1 MRGSIGS
8 LLAVVTAIAGAMLLA
23 FSGMLTG
30 IVQLLATTAL
40 IMGGTDHPLSTPPD
54 SIAFVDGYMNDAVE
68 NYIVPGLDPDASV
81 NKVAVITPEQFF
93 PAFGSMT
100 FDDSVE
106 EGRDNL
112 NDCVAGA
119 ESCEYNESDAL
130 GSEAPKPGDSF
141 IVYGYS
147 QSAVIASL
155 VKRDLMKTPPSDAT
169 GVSFVLLSN
178 PMRPNGGILAR
189 GFEGMTIPIL
199 GVTFYG
205 PTPTDSCENGGPC
218 YPTVDVAQQY
228 DFMGGDA
235 PVAPLNVVAMANSF
249 AAYYYLHGAVPQKS
263 LDDPN
268 VIFQDR
274 EGDTDYYLIPAERLP
289 LLMPF
294 EQAGVP
300 APILAVLDAPLRVIV
315 EAGYDRESSPGEHV
329 QFRLLPIGDP
339 FRILVNLA
347 GSVPVGIDDGLQEA
361 GLGRALGTED
371 VFRPYGVGGEDLP
384 QPGDA
389 AADDTA
395 RNAAEPTVPTASEPP
410 AEPLT
415 EGPVVS
421 GQLSERKG
429 DEAGTLSSDPSA
441 APAPEEVE
449 ERRLSPLLR
458 GLGEREEADAP
469 KLPSIRP
476 PGERLV
482 RRVVESVIGQRPE
495 RPDDSDQESGGTPTA
510 DKTES
515 DPDAA

>member
-1 MRGSIGS
+1 MRGPVGS
-8 LLAVVTAIAGAMLLA
+8 LLAVFTAIAGVVLLA

-54 SIAFVDGYMNDAVE
+54 TISFVDGYMDDAVD
-68 NYIVPGLDPDASV
+68 NYIDPGLDTGPSV

-100 FDDSVE
+100 FDDSVQ

-112 NDCVAGA
+112 NECVAGTP
-119 ESCEYNESDAL
+119 SCEYNESEAL
-130 GSEAPKPGDSF
+130 GSDAPKPDDSF
-141 IVYGYS
+141 IVFGYS

-155 VKRDLMKTPPSDAT
+155 VKRDLMQTPPADAT

-178 PMRPNGGILAR
+178 AMRPNGGILAR
-189 GFEGMTIPIL
+189 GFEGMTIPLL

-205 PTPTDSCENGGPC
+205 PTPTDSCEADGPC

-235 PVAPLNVVAMANSF
+235 PVAPLNVVAMANSL
-249 AAYYYLHGAVPQKS
+249 AAYYYLHGSVPAKS

-268 VIFQDR
+268 VIDQG
-274 EGDTDYYLIPAERLP
+274 EWGDTHYYLIPAERLP

-339 FRILVNLA
+339 FRFLVNLA
-347 GSVPVGIDDGLQEA
+347 KSVPVGIDDGLQEA

-384 QPGDA
+384 QPGDSATEDNLRTA
-389 AADDTA
+389 AV
-395 RNAAEPTVPTASEPP
+395 PTETTASEPA

-415 EGPVVS
+415 DGPVVS
-421 GQLSERKG
+421 GQPSERKG
-429 DEAGTLSSDPSA
+429 DEPSQLSNDSPVP
-441 APAPEEVE
+441 PAPEQVK

-458 GLGEREEADAP
+458 GLSDREEADAP

-482 RRVVESVIGQRPE
+482 RRVVESVTGQRAE
-495 RPDDSDQESGGTPTA
+495 RPDDSGDDASGGTPA
-510 DKTES
+510 AES